1 MFSIYDIIK
10 EADDDETGAPAD
22 QGEAGGD
29 VADDEN
35 FDIDASLDVDTDDTD
50 DAGEAVDD
58 TGAEADEGGEE
69 GGGEETSSSG
79 SSGGGIDTT
88 SDEEPVQGNTDL
100 FTTLS
105 AEEQA
110 IKIGEL
116 KTLYKELYNR
126 IDDTLHRIDDMDFDE
141 FSLGVMSKVSLTL
154 HTLKKS
160 LTDYFDK
167 FFNLRSYGENDF
179 KYNEFLLVLKSVTS
193 IVDDLAKGRE
203 KNLGRKS
210 DSSNEKNITFE

>member
-1 MFSIYDIIK
+1 MFSIYDILQ
-10 EADDDETGAPAD
+10 EADDDETGAPAN
-22 QGEAGGD
+22 QGDAGGD
-29 VADDEN
+29 DADDEN
-35 FDIDASLDVDTDDTD
+35 FDIDTSLDVDGTDTD
-50 DAGEAVDD
+50 ADTAAADIGGDEGEGGD
-58 TGAEADEGGEE
+58 TG
-69 GGGEETSSSG
+69 ETETPSSG
-79 SSGGGIDTT
+79 SSGGGDIDV
-88 SDEEPVQGNTDL
+88 SEEEPVEANTDL

-126 IDDTLHRIDDMDFDE
+126 IDDTLHRIDDMDLDE

-167 FFNLRSYGENDF
+167 FFNIKSYGENDF

-193 IVDDLAKGRE
+193 IVDDLAKSRE
-203 KNLGRKS
+203 KNLGKET
-210 DSSNEKNITFE
+210 DSSK